1 MLKPTDLSA
10 KCMANYNDSN
20 EKLTFTLCVQI
31 WPFWLLLLWPE
42 VEDLEVGVG
51 SEAGAELDEGLLVV
65 AEAVPLEAEFGEAGA
80 EPQEVAQSD
89 HAAPG
94 HVVAAEVE
102 SLDARTPHYPLVIWK
117 INPNT

>member
-1 MLKPTDLSA
+1 M
-10 KCMANYNDSN
+10 
-20 EKLTFTLCVQI
+20 
-31 WPFWLLLLWPE
+31 LWPE
-42 VEDLEVGVG
+42 VEGLEAGVG
-51 SEAGAELDEGLLVV
+51 GEAGAELGEALLVV

-102 SLDARTPHYPLVIWK
+102 SLDARTPHYSLVIWK